1 MCVVVWDAYET
12 IVVISGTLRLV
23 AIGRTMIFVAA
34 LNARYIAYARRM
46 ALTFMLGLS
55 R

>member
-1 MCVVVWDAYET
+1 
-12 IVVISGTLRLV
+12 V
-23 AIGRTMIFVAA
+23 AIGRTTIFVAA
-34 LNARYIAYARRM
+34 LNAMYMAYARRM